1 MRGQE
6 VRSRVLFKSHAIK
19 FSIAFQVLLRKK
31 MIELRLNGLVGFH
44 DELEM
49 KCQTHERR
57 DDERP

>member
-1 MRGQE
+1 
-6 VRSRVLFKSHAIK
+6 
-19 FSIAFQVLLRKK
+19 